1 MRSSEYPEH
10 PVVGVG
16 GVVLLGNRVVLIR
29 RANEP
34 RKGEWSI
41 PGGKLELGETLA
53 EGVRRELR
61 EETGLEVEVGELIEA
76 FERVY
81 RDSDGRARFHY
92 VILDF
97 LCHARPGRPVAGG
110 DAQDLALVDES
121 ELGGFALN
129 EAVLRVVRK
138 AFEASHR
145 AQGQAITPASP
156 DATGP
161 AGAEAR

>member
-1 MRSSEYPEH
+1 MSPLGEYPEH

-16 GVVLLGNRVVLIR
+16 GVVLLGGQVVLIR

-61 EETGLEVEVGELIEA
+61 EETGLEVEVGQLIEA

-81 RDSDGRARFHY
+81 RDPDGSTRFHY

-97 LCHARPGRPVAGG
+97 LCRASSDRPAAGG
-110 DAQDLALVDES
+110 DASELALAGEDE
-121 ELGGFALN
+121 LDRFALN
-129 EAVLRVVRK
+129 EAVERILRK
-138 AFEASHR
+138 GFEM
-145 AQGQAITPASP
+145 
-156 DATGP
+156 
-161 AGAEAR
+161 ARQEG

>member
-1 MRSSEYPEH
+1 MPNSHEYPDH

-16 GVVLLGNRVVLIR
+16 GVTLLGNRVVLIR

-53 EGVRRELR
+53 EGVRREVR

-76 FERVY
+76 FDRVY
-81 RDSDGRARFHY
+81 RDVDGRARFHY

-97 LCHARPGRPVAGG
+97 FCRAQSGQPTAGA
-110 DAQDLALVDES
+110 DAQEIALAGEN
-121 ELGGFALN
+121 ELWRFALN
-129 EAVLRVVRK
+129 EAVERVARK
-138 AFEASHR
+138 AFTMSR
-145 AQGQAITPASP
+145 GS
-156 DATGP
+156 G
-161 AGAEAR
+161 